1 MLVPGRR
8 LRRRILG
15 RRRRR
20 VRRDLPHR
28 RVSRRCR
35 TLTIG
40 KRRACL
46 VLFRRARGG
55 RDCAPDGLLPHH
67 RNDEAPPPARDDI
80 LRPALPEPG
89 HVAPGRGRPTDR
101 PAPSA
106 RGPRKWAH
114 PLSRLPPRFPPPTLG
129 VAWWPS

>member
-1 MLVPGRR
+1 PGRR
-8 LRRRILG
+8 LRRRILL

-28 RVSRRCR
+28 RVSRGCR

-55 RDCAPDGLLPHH
+55 RDCAPDGL
-67 RNDEAPPPARDDI
+67 RSASFWRRD
-80 LRPALPEPG
+80 A
-89 HVAPGRGRPTDR
+89 TW
-101 PAPSA
+101 A
-106 RGPRKWAH
+106 RGPTTHDWTPSFSPCPSRGRAC
-114 PLSRLPPRFPPPTLG
+114 LSSTVVVFTG
-129 VAWWPS
+129 